1 MLVGSYLR
9 LRGGTYHFR
18 VRIPG
23 PLRKAVGK
31 SEMTVSLGTGRF
43 ESAVRI
49 ARTIRTGLDSI
60 MEVADQGASYADIER
75 RVRAWMGRSALE
87 YETKTALNDG
97 LSGAFSA
104 DEARTMGPDI
114 TGEMDGLLRFVS
126 MLDREAAKSAA
137 VRAAAGLI
145 SDPKLDGLVQALSR
159 DMGLDV
165 PEGSPTQK
173 LVRRAILRNFPALLN
188 HRDAADLGLILPD
201 QVLEAPWSAQPLGA
215 STVEPSKHQKETL
228 PVRDLWDGFCDSKI
242 DGGEWK
248 SAEKVAARSTL
259 KLWLQSEGEQPISAY
274 RTTNVEHFRK
284 VLRGLPDDY
293 YHNKKWRSVFDG
305 QGTLAL
311 FEAAK
316 AADCARMSPKTF
328 NKHLSRLNE
337 FWKWAAGKGDA
348 LPSGSPSI
356 FSGSFVKVQKNR
368 IGRRLRLE
376 LRRKFEEE
384 EIATLLTSP
393 TFLGAR
399 SARDWKTKGTL
410 VVPDHRYWITLIG
423 LLHGMRREEPIVLKV
438 RHVQQKDG
446 IWYFDLLDDEVVPL
460 LKDVGS
466 PRHVPLHK
474 ALLDLGFIAARV
486 TGRGLESAL
495 FPEAVSHSEIARHG
509 DPFGKWFLHFRR
521 FHGVDDPKLDFH
533 SVRHTVISRLLDAGV
548 PENHVE
554 EICGHEGAGRRSEI
568 ASYDHGRLL
577 GILKLAIDRLVIPI
591 DVAGLVSAWTA
602 SERIHGRY
610 RVPDEV
616 DATAGNGKRRR
627 STAAMKLASKG

>member
-1 MLVGSYLR
+1 
-9 LRGGTYHFR
+9 
-18 VRIPG
+18 
-23 PLRKAVGK
+23 
-31 SEMTVSLGTGRF
+31 MTVSLGTGRF
-43 ESAVRI
+43 EAAVRA

-60 MEVADQGASYADIER
+60 MEAADQGSSYADIER
-75 RVRAWMGRSALE
+75 RVRAWMGRSALD
-87 YETKTALNDG
+87 YEAKIALNDG

-104 DEARTMGPDI
+104 DEARTMGPDV
-114 TGEMDGLLRFVS
+114 TSEMDGLLRFVG
-126 MLDREAAKSAA
+126 MVDRGEAKTAA

-145 SDPKLDGLVQALSR
+145 SDPKIDGLVHSLAH
-159 DMGLDV
+159 DMGFDV
-165 PEGSPTQK
+165 EAGSPTAK
-173 LVRRAILRNFPALLN
+173 LVRRAILRNFPSLLD
-188 HRDAADLGLILPD
+188 HRDAADLGLPLPD
-201 QVLEAPWSAQPLGA
+201 RVLDALQPRSPPGA
-215 STVEPSKHQKETL
+215 IWPEPQKATRSDL
-228 PVRDLWDGFCDSKI
+228 PLRELWDAFCDSKI

-259 KLWLQSEGEQPISAY
+259 KLWLQSEGEQPVAAY

-293 YHNKKWRSVFDG
+293 YHNKKWRFVFDG

-337 FWKWAAGKGDA
+337 FWKWAAGKGEA

-356 FSGSFVKVQKNR
+356 FAGSFVKVQKNR

-376 LRRKFEEE
+376 LRRKFEEG
-384 EIATLLTSP
+384 EIATLLASP

-399 SARDWKTKGTL
+399 SARDWKTEGTL
-410 VVPDHRYWITLIG
+410 VVPDHRYWVTLIG
-423 LLHGMRREEPIVLKV
+423 LLHGMRREEPIVLEV
-438 RHVQQKDG
+438 RHVKQKDG

-474 ALLDLGFIAARV
+474 ALLDLGFIDARV
-486 TGRGLESAL
+486 AGRRPESAL

-521 FHGVDDPKLDFH
+521 FLGVDDPKLDFH

-577 GILKLAIDRLVIPI
+577 GILKLALDRLVIPI
-591 DVAGLVSAWTA
+591 DVPALVSARTN
-602 SERIHGRY
+602 SERLHGRY
-610 RVPDEV
+610 RIPDQI
-616 DATAGNGKRRR
+616 DPSTYGGNRRR
-627 STAAMKLASKG
+627 TSTAVKPTSTA